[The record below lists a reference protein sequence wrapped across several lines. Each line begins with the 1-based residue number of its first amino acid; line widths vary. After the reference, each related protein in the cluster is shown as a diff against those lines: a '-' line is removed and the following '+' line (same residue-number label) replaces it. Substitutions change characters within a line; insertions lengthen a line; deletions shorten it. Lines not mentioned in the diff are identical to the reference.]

1 MEGDP
6 RMTEDRSRTPNR
18 PEAQSPTPAMRA
30 DRFSGP
36 VGITVNPP
44 GERRSAP
51 VLTAAQAAV
60 RADRA
65 AGALIG
71 AACGDALGV
80 PFESGP
86 PLSEDEVPAMLG
98 GGLGPYAPGEY
109 SDDTQIQV
117 VIAQVAASGLAL
129 DSEQAQR
136 RIAEGFIAWLAGG
149 ASDVGAQTR
158 AVLTSAR
165 KAGGDPLAAIRD
177 AARAFHERTGQSAGN
192 GSLMRTGVVGLAFLD
207 GGPEMLYRTRDT
219 ARSISGLTHYDDLAG
234 DACVLWS
241 VGVRQAVLH
250 ETPGLWRFHGVRNAV
265 FQLPAERRARWTAWL
280 DEAEAK
286 PPHAFQ
292 PNGFVVTALQAAWSA
307 IWHTKIS
314 LDDPEAHFRL
324 ALQAA
329 VRAGDDTDTVA
340 AIAGALLGAA
350 WGRTAIP
357 GEWQRAVHG
366 WPGLN
371 ADGLAELTS
380 RIT

>member
-1 MEGDP
+1 
-6 RMTEDRSRTPNR
+6 MTEDRSQTSNEPVS
-18 PEAQSPTPAMRA
+18 ETSAAAWRA
-30 DRFSGP
+30 DRLSGP
-36 VGITVNPP
+36 LGITVNPP
-44 GERRSAP
+44 GERRPAP
-51 VLTAAQAAV
+51 VLTAAEAAV
-60 RADRA
+60 WADRA

-80 PFESGP
+80 PYESGR
-86 PLSEDEVPAMLG
+86 PLGEDEVPVMLG

-109 SDDTQIQV
+109 SDDTQMQV

-129 DSEQAQR
+129 DSEQGQR

-177 AARAFHERTGQSAGN
+177 AARAVHERTGQSAGN

-207 GGPEMLYRTRDT
+207 GGTEALHRTREA
-219 ARSISGLTHYDDLAG
+219 ARSISGLTHYDDLTA

-250 ETPGLWRFHGVRNAV
+250 DTPGLWRFHGVRNAV
-265 FQLPAERRARWTAWL
+265 SFLPAERCAQWTAWL
-280 DEAEAK
+280 DEAQAK

-307 IWHTKIS
+307 VWHTKIPT
-314 LDDPEAHFRL
+314 DDPEAHFRL
-324 ALQAA
+324 ALHAA

-357 GEWQRAVHG
+357 GEWQRAIHG

-371 ADGLAELTS
+371 ADGLADLTN
-380 RIT
+380 RITLAGD